1 MKASAIR
8 LTTQQWDELDAVR
21 FSTTNKVVFRNA
33 TIILMSDVEV
43 GRTKASIA
51 DDLGCS
57 VGTVDFV
64 RRRFRREGLEGLRP
78 KKPTGRPSRATP
90 EYRVALRS
98 TLATSPLTLG
108 YGFSVWSV
116 ARLNAHLEK
125 TTDIGFS
132 EDQLGRLLHA
142 EGYSF
147 QRPKHT
153 MKGKRDE
160 AAYVKAAGELDA
172 RKKKPCVPMPPRS

>member
-1 MKASAIR
+1 MTATAIK
-8 LTTQQWDELDAVR
+8 LTTQEWDELDAVR
-21 FSTTNKVVFRNA
+21 FSTTDKVVFRNA
-33 TIILMSDVEV
+33 TVILMSDVDV

-51 DDLGCS
+51 EDLGCS

-64 RRRFRREGLEGLRP
+64 RRRYRREGIVGLRA
-78 KKPTGRPSRATP
+78 KKPTGRPSRATAA
-90 EYRVALRS
+90 YRAALRS
-98 TLATSPLTLG
+98 ALATSPLEFG

-116 ARLNAHLEK
+116 ARLNAHVEK
-125 TTDIGFS
+125 TTGIGFS

-142 EGYSF
+142 DGYSF

-160 AAYVKAAGELDA
+160 VAYVRAAGELA
-172 RKKKPCVPMPPRS
+172 ALKKRPCGRMPPKS